1 MATSTKPAKK
11 PKPKRQPARAAET
24 NGHAKPAAKNGAVH
38 ATQKTFDWERPEAM
52 DSDVLYLTPSQ
63 FAPSGS
69 NPRRNASQA
78 SIDELAQSIKE
89 VGLVQPITVRPVNG
103 KHEIVAGERRYH
115 AAKRAGLRDI
125 PVIVRDL
132 DDQQA
137 AALRC
142 TENLQR
148 QDLSPIEEAEAF
160 AQLTRPTAEGGCGWT
175 QTEAAK
181 RLGVTQGH
189 VSNRLR
195 LLSLPPTIQS
205 KVISG
210 EITATQARAL
220 LPFLDAGAT
229 ALEAV
234 LTRSMDELYPNA
246 SEREVKRDCCL
257 AVGEELRPIDVVRY
271 GPWLGGKV
279 RQRAFKPAEEQLER
293 LDVVKL
299 PTGDKGKLE
308 RWARNVA
315 LWDELQAAAI
325 AAKETKQ
332 KSGGKAKVE
341 TKDGKRPEPTAAEQR
356 AKRAEA
362 QRVLDQRIE
371 RIRAD
376 WCRHLIAHGGLCA
389 AAKAKPET
397 YPIPRLMLFL
407 ACRAPHHAG
416 DRQRTLIREV
426 CEAKCEHDSAVK
438 LWARL
443 AAVDAD
449 QLAERNLRG
458 LEELFWTQQGAAE
471 EFDDATVIE
480 IAKCLSIDLAA
491 AWKAKQMGPLT
502 EAFFAAH
509 STEQLL
515 DGVADGWG
523 WKMSHLSS
531 AEADLTTLKKWELV
545 EWCIET
551 AKSKPLPPCLE
562 LPRTGRGRRPKK

>member
-137 AALRC
+137 A
-142 TENLQR
+142 
-148 QDLSPIEEAEAF
+148 
-160 AQLTRPTAEGGCGWT
+160 
-175 QTEAAK
+175 
-181 RLGVTQGH
+181 
-189 VSNRLR
+189 
-195 LLSLPPTIQS
+195 
-205 KVISG
+205 
-210 EITATQARAL
+210 
-220 LPFLDAGAT
+220 
-229 ALEAV
+229 
-234 LTRSMDELYPNA
+234 
-246 SEREVKRDCCL
+246 
-257 AVGEELRPIDVVRY
+257 
-271 GPWLGGKV
+271 
-279 RQRAFKPAEEQLER
+279 
-293 LDVVKL
+293 
-299 PTGDKGKLE
+299 
-308 RWARNVA
+308 
-315 LWDELQAAAI
+315 
-325 AAKETKQ
+325 
-332 KSGGKAKVE
+332 
-341 TKDGKRPEPTAAEQR
+341 
-356 AKRAEA
+356 
-362 QRVLDQRIE
+362 
-371 RIRAD
+371 
-376 WCRHLIAHGGLCA
+376 
-389 AAKAKPET
+389 
-397 YPIPRLMLFL
+397 
-407 ACRAPHHAG
+407 
-416 DRQRTLIREV
+416 
-426 CEAKCEHDSAVK
+426 
-438 LWARL
+438 
-443 AAVDAD
+443 VDAD